1 MRQLLLLRDSDEQL
15 QVLQAMPENDPMSY
29 FEAYFKKYWILSG
42 RSVKQKK
49 LSLLAMLLE
58 YKNVSAQEQ
67 RGAVWERR

>member
-1 MRQLLLLRDSDEQL
+1 MRQLLLLRDSEEQL

-42 RSVKQKK
+42 RPVKQKK
-49 LSLLAMLLE
+49 LSLPAMLLE
-58 YKNVSAQEQ
+58 YKNVSALEQ